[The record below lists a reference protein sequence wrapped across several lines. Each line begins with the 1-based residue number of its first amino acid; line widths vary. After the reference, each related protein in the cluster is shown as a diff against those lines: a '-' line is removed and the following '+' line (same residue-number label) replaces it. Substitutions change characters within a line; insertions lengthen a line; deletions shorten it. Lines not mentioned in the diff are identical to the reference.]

1 MSIVNR
7 YKTKPGEKEQID
19 KQKDKHNLLNFFI
32 TKFYINISCK
42 SFFFKVSS

>member
-19 KQKDKHNLLNFFI
+19 KQNDKHNLLKSFI
-32 TKFYINISCK
+32 IKFYINISCK
-42 SFFFKVSS
+42 SFFFKASS